1 MISKKRQLN
10 QETVVENEIVQ
21 RRKGKKG
28 TIQEKGTVNVRC
40 RETDI
45 DIEVTLGNG
54 GDIGMIGING
64 RIGVIPETGAE
75 VIPGT
80 GVEAI
85 PGIGVEVIPV
95 TGVEVI
101 SVPGVG
107 VILGTGEGVIPETG
121 VGVILGTDAEAIPEI
136 DNIHPITTVSV
147 GIILKIEN
155 PAM

>member
-28 TIQEKGTVNVRC
+28 TIQEKETVNVRC

-80 GVEAI
+80 GAAA
-85 PGIGVEVIPV
+85 IPV
-95 TGVEVI
+95 TGAAAI
-101 SVPGVG
+101 SV
-107 VILGTGEGVIPETG
+107 TGAEAISVTGAGAISVTGAGVIPETG
-121 VGVILGTDAEAIPEI
+121 VEVILGTGAEAILEI
-136 DNIHPITTVSV
+136 DNIHPITAVSV